1 MYFRRK
7 TSSGRVYLQIVESRR
22 EGDQVRQQVIATL
35 GRVDELR
42 ASGQLERLL
51 RSGARFAAKALMVS
65 AAADD
70 TAIKVAVR
78 RIGPALVF
86 ERLWEET
93 GCQAVISALA
103 GARGHKFALERAV
116 FLTVLHRLFVS
127 GSDRAADRWREDY
140 AIAGI
145 AGLDLHHLYRA
156 MAWLGEELPA
166 KEQDGRT
173 PFAPRCV
180 KDVIE
185 ERLFAHRRDLFT
197 KLDLVFM
204 DTTSL
209 YFEGAGGQTLGRHG
223 YSKDH
228 RPDLRQMILAVLLD
242 GDGRPVCS
250 EMWPGNTADV
260 TTLIPVIDR
269 LRRRFAIARV
279 CVVADRGMISAETL
293 AELEARRLLYIL
305 GVRERADKLVRE
317 LVLDDPAPFVPL
329 TLTKR
334 GKEIDYEAKTV
345 KLAGRRYIV
354 CRNHQEAVKDAA
366 ERAAIVAALERQL
379 ARGDKA
385 LVGNTGYRRYLK
397 TIRDDHFA
405 IDRDKVEED
414 KRFDGIFVL
423 RTNTDLNPLE
433 AMLCY
438 KQLWTV
444 EQTFR
449 TAKHLFSTRPIFH
462 KLDETIR
469 GHVFSSFLAL
479 VLKKALEDRI
489 AAPEVFS
496 KAGRAGSWPEII
508 ADLDSLTET
517 EMEQDG
523 KRFVLRSAPRPAASL
538 ALRAAGVA
546 LPPTVRH
553 IDAD

>member
-7 TSSGRVYLQIVESRR
+7 TSGGRAYLQIVESRR

-35 GRVDELR
+35 GRYEDLK

-51 RSGARFAAKALMVS
+51 RSGARFAEKAMVLG
-65 AAADD
+65 ALDDD
-70 TAIKVAVR
+70 TAARIASR

-93 GCQAVISALA
+93 GCRAVIEELS
-103 GARGHKFALERAV
+103 GGRKHGFALERAV
-116 FLTVLHRLFVS
+116 FLTVLHRLFGG

-140 AIAGI
+140 AVAGTD
-145 AGLDLHHLYRA
+145 GLDLHHLYRA

-173 PFAPRCV
+173 PFAPRCL
-180 KDVIE
+180 KDVVE
-185 ERLFAHRRDLFT
+185 ERLFDHRRDLLT
-197 KLDLVFM
+197 RLDLVFM

-209 YFEGAGGQTLGRHG
+209 YFEGAGGQTLGQHG

-228 RPDLRQMILAVLLD
+228 RPDLRQMILAVVID

-260 TTLIPVIDR
+260 TTLIPVIER

-279 CVVADRGMISAETL
+279 CVVADRGLISAETL

-305 GVRERADKLVRE
+305 GVRERTDKLVRE

-329 TLTKR
+329 VMSKR
-334 GKEIDYEAKTV
+334 GKQVDYEAKAV
-345 KLAGRRYIV
+345 MLAGRRYIV
-354 CRNHQEAVKDAA
+354 CRNHQEAAKDAA
-366 ERAAIVAALERQL
+366 DRVSILAALERQL
-379 ARGDKA
+379 AKGDKA
-385 LVGNTGYRRYLK
+385 LIGNTGYRRYLK
-397 TIRDDHFA
+397 TISDEHFA
-405 IDRDKVEED
+405 IDAAKVEEE
-414 KRFDGIFVL
+414 KKFDGIFVL

-433 AMLCY
+433 TMLCY
-438 KQLWTV
+438 KHLWTV

-449 TAKHLFSTRPIFH
+449 TAKHLLATRPIFH

-469 GHVFSSFLAL
+469 GHVFCSFLAL
-479 VLKKALEDRI
+479 VLKKALDDRI
-489 AAPEVFS
+489 AAV
-496 KAGRAGSWPEII
+496 GRAGSWPEII

-517 EMEQDG
+517 EIEHDG
-523 KRFVLRSAPRPAASL
+523 KRFVARSAPRPAASL

-546 LPPTVRH
+546 LPPTIRT
-553 IDAD
+553 IAAD

>member
-269 LRRRFAIARV
+269 LRRRFAIRRV
-279 CVVADRGMISAETL
+279 CIVADRGMISAETL
-293 AELEARRLLYIL
+293 AELETRDLLYIL
-305 GVRERADKLVRE
+305 GARERTDKIVRE
-317 LVLDDPAPFVPL
+317 LVLKDPAPFVPL
-329 TLTKR
+329 KIDKSGR
-334 GKEIDYEAKTV
+334 QVDYEAKAVT
-345 KLAGRRYIV
+345 LTGRRYIV
-354 CRNHQEAVKDAA
+354 CRNHQEAQKDATD
-366 ERAAIVAALERQL
+366 RAAIVAALQRQL
-379 ARGDKA
+379 AKGDKA
-385 LVGNTGYRRYLK
+385 LIGNTGYRRYLK
-397 TIRDDHFA
+397 TISKDHFA
-405 IDRDKVEED
+405 IDQAKVED
-414 KRFDGIFVL
+414 DAKFDGIFVL
-423 RTNTDLNPLE
+423 RTNTDLNPLD

-449 TAKHLFSTRPIFH
+449 TAKHLLTTRPIFH
-462 KLDETIR
+462 KLDATIR
-469 GHVFSSFLAL
+469 GHVFCSFLAL

-489 AAPEVFS
+489 GALNRAA
-496 KAGRAGSWPEII
+496 SWTDII
-508 ADLDSLTET
+508 ADLNSLTET
-517 EMEQDG
+517 EIEQEG
-523 KRFVLRSAPRPAASL
+523 KRFIVRSGPRPAASF
-538 ALRAAGVA
+538 AIRAAGVA
-546 LPPTVRH
+546 LPPTVRPV
-553 IDAD
+553 IND

>member
-93 GCQAVISALA
+93 GCRAVISALA

-305 GVRERADKLVRE
+305 GVRERTDKLVRE

-345 KLAGRRYIV
+345 KLAGRCYIV
-354 CRNHQEAVKDAA
+354 CRNHQEAAKDAA
-366 ERAAIVAALERQL
+366 DRASILAALQRQL
-379 ARGDKA
+379 TKGDKA

-405 IDRDKVEED
+405 IDPDKVEED

>member
-1 MYFRRK
+1 VYFRRK
-7 TSSGRVYLQIVESRR
+7 TSAGRAYLQIVESRR
-22 EGDQVRQQVIATL
+22 DGDQVRQQVIATL
-35 GRVDELR
+35 GRYEELQE
-42 ASGQLERLL
+42 SGQLERLL
-51 RSGARFAAKALMVS
+51 RSGARFAGKAMVLS
-65 AAADD
+65 AIADD
-70 TAIKVAVR
+70 SAMKIASR

-93 GCQAVISALA
+93 GCRAVIEQLC
-103 GARGHKFALERAV
+103 GARKHGFALERAV
-116 FLTVLHRLFVS
+116 FLTMLHRLFVS

-140 AIAGI
+140 RIAGVD
-145 AGLDLHHLYRA
+145 GLDLHHLYRA

-166 KEQDGRT
+166 KDQDGRT
-173 PFAPRCV
+173 PFAPRCL
-180 KDVIE
+180 KDLVE

-197 KLDLVFM
+197 RLDLVFM

-209 YFEGAGGQTLGRHG
+209 YFEGAGGQMLGRYG

-228 RPDLRQMILAVLLD
+228 RPDLRQMILAVVID

-269 LRRRFAIARV
+269 LRTRFAIARV
-279 CVVADRGMISAETL
+279 CVVADRGLISADTL

-305 GVRERADKLVRE
+305 GVRERSDKLVRE
-317 LVLDDPAPFVPL
+317 LVLNDVGPFVPL
-329 TLTKR
+329 MVSKR
-334 GKEIDYEAKTV
+334 GKQVDYEAKTV
-345 KLAGRRYIV
+345 LLAGRRYII
-354 CRNHQEAVKDAA
+354 CRNRQEAEKDAA
-366 ERAAIVAALERQL
+366 DRAAILAALERQL
-379 ARGDKA
+379 AKGDKA
-385 LVGNTGYRRYLK
+385 LVSNTGFRRYLK
-397 TIRDDHFA
+397 TISDEHFA
-405 IDRDKVEED
+405 IDLDKVKEE
-414 KRFDGIFVL
+414 KKFDGVFVL

-449 TAKHLFSTRPIFH
+449 TAKHLLSTRPIFH

-469 GHVFSSFLAL
+469 GHVFCSFLAL

-489 AAPEVFS
+489 SAL
-496 KAGRAGSWPEII
+496 GRSGSWPQII

-517 EMEQDG
+517 EIEHDG
-523 KRFVLRSAPRPAASL
+523 KRFVVRSAPRPAASL
-538 ALRAAGVA
+538 AIRAAGVA
-546 LPPTVRH
+546 LPPTVRQV
-553 IDAD
+553 AD

>member
-7 TSSGRVYLQIVESRR
+7 TSAGRAYLQIVASRR
-22 EGDQVRQQVIATL
+22 DGDQVRQQVIATL
-35 GRVDELR
+35 GRFDELQ
-42 ASGQLERLL
+42 ASGQLDRLV
-51 RSGARFAAKALMVS
+51 RSGARFATKAMVLS
-65 AAADD
+65 ALVDD
-70 TAIKVAVR
+70 AAIKIAVR

-93 GCQAVISALA
+93 GCRAVIADLA
-103 GARGHKFALERAV
+103 GTRGHKFALERAV

-145 AGLDLHHLYRA
+145 DGLDLHHLYRA
-156 MAWLGEELPA
+156 MAWLGEELPE
-166 KEQDGRT
+166 KDQDGRT

-180 KDVIE
+180 KDLVE

-197 KLDLVFM
+197 RLDLVFM

-209 YFEGAGGQTLGRHG
+209 YFEGAGGQTLGRYG

-228 RPDLRQMILAVLLD
+228 RPDLRQMILAVVID

-260 TTLIPVIDR
+260 TTLIPVIER
-269 LRRRFAIARV
+269 LRMRFAIARV
-279 CVVADRGMISAETL
+279 CVIADRGLISAETL

-305 GVRERADKLVRE
+305 GVRERTNKLVRE
-317 LVLDDPAPFVPL
+317 LVLNDPMPFVPL
-329 TLTKR
+329 TMAKR
-334 GKEIDYEAKTV
+334 GKQVDYEAKAV
-345 KLAGRRYIV
+345 MLGGQRYIV
-354 CRNHQEAVKDAA
+354 CRNHQEAEKDAA
-366 ERAAIVAALERQL
+366 DRAAIVAALKRQL
-379 ARGDKA
+379 AKGDKA

-397 TIRDDHFA
+397 TISDEHFA
-405 IDRDKVEED
+405 IDADKVEED
-414 KRFDGIFVL
+414 KKFDGIFVL
-423 RTNTDLNPLE
+423 RTNTDLNPLD

-438 KQLWTV
+438 KHLWTV

-449 TAKHLFSTRPIFH
+449 TAKHLLATRPIFH

-469 GHVFSSFLAL
+469 GHVFCSFLAL
-479 VLKKALEDRI
+479 LLKKALEDRV
-489 AAPEVFS
+489 AAL
-496 KAGRAGSWPEII
+496 GRSSSWPQII
-508 ADLDSLTET
+508 ADLDSLSET
-517 EMEQDG
+517 EIEHDD
-523 KRFVLRSAPRPAASL
+523 KRFVVRSAPRPAASL

-546 LPPTVRH
+546 LPPTVRE
-553 IDAD
+553 ALAR

>member
-93 GCQAVISALA
+93 GCRAVISALA

-185 ERLFAHRRDLFT
+185 ERLFAHRRDLLT
-197 KLDLVFM
+197 RLDLVFM

-209 YFEGAGGQTLGRHG
+209 YFEGAGGQTLGQHG

-260 TTLIPVIDR
+260 SSLIPVIER
-269 LRRRFAIARV
+269 LRRRFDIARV
-279 CVVADRGMISAETL
+279 CVVADRGMISAETM
-293 AELEARRLLYIL
+293 AELEARKLLYIL
-305 GVRERADKLVRE
+305 GVRERTDKLVRE
-317 LVLDDPAPFVPL
+317 LVLADAAPFVPL
-329 TLTKR
+329 TMKKR

-345 KLAGRRYIV
+345 TLAGRRYIV
-354 CRNHQEAVKDAA
+354 CRNHHEAEKDAA
-366 ERAAIVAALERQL
+366 ERASIVTALERTL
-379 ARGDKA
+379 AKGDKA
-385 LVGNTGYRRYLK
+385 LIGNTGFRRYLK
-397 TIRDDHFA
+397 TISDEHFA
-405 IDRDKVEED
+405 IDPDKVAEE
-414 KRFDGIFVL
+414 KKFDGIFVL

-433 AMLCY
+433 AMLCC

-462 KLDETIR
+462 KLDATIR
-469 GHVFSSFLAL
+469 GHVFCSFLAL

-489 AAPEVFS
+489 AAFARS
-496 KAGRAGSWPEII
+496 GSWPQII

-517 EMEQDG
+517 EIEHGG
-523 KRFVLRSAPRPAASL
+523 KRFVVRSAPRPAASL

-546 LPPTVRH
+546 LPPTVRE
-553 IDAD
+553 AAAR

>member
-93 GCQAVISALA
+93 GCRAVISALA

-279 CVVADRGMISAETL
+279 CVVADRGMISAQTL

-305 GVRERADKLVRE
+305 GMRERTDKLVRE

-366 ERAAIVAALERQL
+366 DRAAIVAALERQL
-379 ARGDKA
+379 TRGDKA

-405 IDRDKVEED
+405 IDPDKVEED

>member
-1 MYFRRK
+1 
-7 TSSGRVYLQIVESRR
+7 
-22 EGDQVRQQVIATL
+22 
-35 GRVDELR
+35 
-42 ASGQLERLL
+42 
-51 RSGARFAAKALMVS
+51 MVLS
-65 AAADD
+65 AIADD
-70 TAIKVAVR
+70 SAMKIASR
-78 RIGPALVF
+78 RIGPLVF

-93 GCQAVISALA
+93 GCRAVIAQLC
-103 GARGHKFALERAV
+103 GARKHGFALERAV

-140 AIAGI
+140 RIAGVD
-145 AGLDLHHLYRA
+145 GLDLHHLYRA

-166 KEQDGRT
+166 KDQDGRT
-173 PFAPRCV
+173 PFAPRCI
-180 KDVIE
+180 KDLIE

-197 KLDLVFM
+197 RLDLVFM

-209 YFEGAGGQTLGRHG
+209 YFEGAGGQTLGRYG

-228 RPDLRQMILAVLLD
+228 RPDLRQMILAVVID

-269 LRRRFAIARV
+269 LRARFTITRV
-279 CVVADRGMISAETL
+279 CVVADRGLISADTL

-305 GVRERADKLVRE
+305 GVRERSDKLVRE
-317 LVLDDPAPFVPL
+317 LVLNDAGPL
-329 TLTKR
+329 LPLMMSKR
-334 GKEIDYEAKTV
+334 AKQVDYEAKAV
-345 KLAGRRYIV
+345 PLAGRRYIV
-354 CRNHQEAVKDAA
+354 CRNHQEAEKDAA
-366 ERAAIVAALERQL
+366 DRAAIVAALERQL
-379 ARGDKA
+379 AKGDKA
-385 LVGNTGYRRYLK
+385 LVGNTGFRRYLK
-397 TIRDDHFA
+397 TISDEHFA
-405 IDRDKVEED
+405 IDPDKVEEE
-414 KRFDGIFVL
+414 KKFDGIFVL

-449 TAKHLFSTRPIFH
+449 TAKHLLSTRPIFH

-469 GHVFSSFLAL
+469 GHVFCSFLAL

-489 AAPEVFS
+489 SAL
-496 KAGRAGSWPEII
+496 GRSGSWPQII

-517 EMEQDG
+517 EIEHDR
-523 KRFVLRSAPRPAASL
+523 KRFVVRSAPRPAASL
-538 ALRAAGVA
+538 AIRAVGVA
-546 LPPTVRH
+546 LPPTVRQV
-553 IDAD
+553 AD